1 MRVYNSALPLST
13 SSVVIRLLVLG
24 VIVIALVSAAAQA
37 QTEVDTQPAQLATE
51 RMAESDSLDGIAA
64 EGALLYSNEA
74 VKLDGYQ
81 YCSQA
86 IALADKGEFRLSI
99 RAASKALHVA
109 QATNNEDLQALAD
122 RDLAIA
128 YSYSGHLDEAER
140 FANEALKHQ
149 AKDPKIVIGPVRK
162 ILGDVQSRR
171 HDYPAAIAAYQG
183 ALDAS
188 SERFKPLV
196 RASLANAYIDA
207 GDPILA
213 RSALDAIPEQTDPAL
228 KTQLGRTRGRLLLAE
243 QKPDAAL
250 ALYTE
255 MVRAPTARDSD
266 YARFWAYEGI
276 ARSDLALD
284 HKTDAASAYD
294 QAVSS
299 IDAVR
304 AQFRSEEVK
313 MGLFA
318 DVQSVFEQS
327 IDLDVD
333 LGDARRAFEISEHSR
348 ARALLDAVRGRTGT
362 LKTDSPTLLT
372 LPALQALLK
381 PDERVVEFHSLH
393 ERLLIWVI
401 GPDSIKVT
409 VLPIGRSDLT
419 QLVEA
424 FRSSIINGKRAA
436 VSGGDQLGALL
447 MAPLDLTPGLR
458 LIVIPH
464 GPLHYL
470 PFQALRLNNQ
480 FMIERDKISVAPSIT
495 IAAQLAAKMPRSE
508 PKLLAFGNPLIEA
521 RFDLP
526 GSEREVDGLSAFFP
540 DKQVFLRADAT
551 KTRFKQAAGSARIVH
566 IAAHAEADTVDP
578 LYSRI
583 LLANENGRQSFLE
596 AHEVLGIDLSDAALV
611 TLSACESGLGRID
624 DGDEMLG
631 FTRSFLSAGTSSL
644 IASLWP
650 VSDDA
655 ADIMMT
661 TLYRELAGGTDLQS
675 AMQSAQLA
683 VLHTPKMQH
692 PFFWAPFN
700 LIGNWRLTVGSGPV
714 TVPLSNP

>member
-1 MRVYNSALPLST
+1 MGFYDRASPLT
-13 SSVVIRLLVLG
+13 PSSVALRVTALA
-24 VIVIALVSAAAQA
+24 IVALALFVAAARA
-37 QTEVDTQPAQLATE
+37 QTVDTAPAKAASERLAE
-51 RMAESDSLDGIAA
+51 ADSLDGIAA

-74 VKLDGYQ
+74 VKMDGYE
-81 YCSQA
+81 YCGQA
-86 IALADKGEFRLSI
+86 VALADKGEFRLSI

-109 QATNNEDLQALAD
+109 QATGNEDLQALAN

-128 YSYSGHLDEAER
+128 YSYSGHLDQAEQ
-140 FANEALKHQ
+140 FANEALKHK
-149 AKDPKIVIGPVRK
+149 AKDPKVVAGPVNK

-171 HDYPAAIAAYQG
+171 RDYPKAISAYQT

-188 SERFKPLV
+188 SERFRPLV

-207 GDPILA
+207 GDAAQA
-213 RSALDAIPEQTDPAL
+213 RTTLEAIPPQTDPAL
-228 KTQLGRTRGRLLLAE
+228 STQLGRTRGRLLLAE
-243 QKPDAAL
+243 KKPDEAL
-250 ALYTE
+250 ALYTS
-255 MVRAPTARDSD
+255 MAQSPPKRDPD

-284 HKTDAASAYD
+284 RKTDAASAYD
-294 QAVSS
+294 QAVAS

-327 IDLDVD
+327 IDLNVD
-333 LGDARRAFEISEHSR
+333 LGDARRAFEASEHSR
-348 ARALLDAVRGRTGT
+348 ARALLDAVRGRAGPVR
-362 LKTDSPTLLT
+362 TDTPSLLT
-372 LPALQALLK
+372 LPALQALLR
-381 PDERVVEFHSLH
+381 PDERVVEFHSLP
-393 ERLLIWVI
+393 ERLVIWVI
-401 GPDSIKVT
+401 GADSVKVT
-409 VLPIGRSDLT
+409 VLPLGRSDLT
-419 QLVEA
+419 QLVDA
-424 FRSSIINGKRAA
+424 FRTSIINGKRAA
-436 VSGGDQLGALL
+436 VSGADQLGALL
-447 MAPLDLTPGLR
+447 LAPLALTPGQR
-458 LIVIPH
+458 LVVIPH

-480 FMIERDKISVAPSIT
+480 YLIERNKISVAPSIT
-495 IAAQLAAKMPRSE
+495 IAAQLAAKTPRSE

-521 RFDLP
+521 KFDLP
-526 GSEREVDGLSAFFP
+526 GSEREVGGLSAFFP
-540 DKQVFLRADAT
+540 DKQVYLRGDAT
-551 KTRFKQAAGSARIVH
+551 KTRFKQTAGSARIVH

-596 AHEVLGIDLSDAALV
+596 AHEVLGVDLGDAALV

-661 TLYRELAGGTDLQS
+661 TLYRELSGGADLQS

-683 VLHTPKMQH
+683 VLRSPKMQH

-700 LIGNWRLTVGSGPV
+700 LIGNWRLTLGRGPV
-714 TVPLSNP
+714 AVPLSTP